1 MHAGEP
7 LAAVGVI
14 EHCGAVAVVPPDDG
28 DMARTPQ
35 YGHAGGRCGAR
46 KPVPVRHE
54 PKIAN
59 GTPERL
65 DARTAAAEQPRRAA
79 GGMLNDL
86 AAGVRIA
93 RRLLFLVRLPSISL
107 MLNDLAAATRIA
119 RCFRYLVR
127 RTSIGWMMNNLATAV
142 RIPRRLRFPMWCTSI
157 DNRSTL
163 PAVRLAHDAGILR
176 LIRPVLHRR
185 LLNDRAPAVPITRR
199 LRRLVGRTS
208 DDNRSRLH
216 AVRCAGPG
224 ILRSIP
230 RIPRVHRDPLLC
242 ADARARANG
251 GRCGAGRGSGT
262 KQTNN

>member
-93 RRLLFLVRLPSISL
+93 RRLRFLVRLPSISL
-107 MLNDLAAATRIA
+107 MLNDLAPATRIA
-119 RCFRYLVR
+119 RRFRFLVR
-127 RTSIGWMMNNLATAV
+127 RTSIGWMLNNLAAAV
-142 RIPRRLRFPMWCTSI
+142 RIPRRLRFPMW
-157 DNRSTL
+157 
-163 PAVRLAHDAGILR
+163 
-176 LIRPVLHRR
+176 
-185 LLNDRAPAVPITRR
+185 
-199 LRRLVGRTS
+199 RTS
-208 DDNRSRLH
+208 DDNRSRLP